1 MGNPCVD
8 AVDAYCKKHPDGFP
22 EFVADNGLSEKPVI
36 ALLAGSRKQEIK
48 DNLPM
53 MLEAAAP
60 FTKDYQLV
68 LAGAPGMD
76 PAYYAGYINPN
87 VPVKSFSDRL
97 TGCCSTRRRHW

>member
-1 MGNPCVD
+1 MQWMLIVRNIRM
-8 AVDAYCKKHPDGFP
+8 GFP

-68 LAGAPGMD
+68 LAGAPGWTLPIMRV
-76 PAYYAGYINPN
+76 I
-87 VPVKSFSDRL
+87 
-97 TGCCSTRRRHW
+97 

>member
-1 MGNPCVD
+1 MD
-8 AVDAYCKKHPDGFP
+8 FRK
-22 EFVADNGLSEKPVI
+22 FVADNGLSEKPVI

-68 LAGAPGMD
+68 LAGLRGWTLP
-76 PAYYAGYINPN
+76 II
-87 VPVKSFSDRL
+87 RII
-97 TGCCSTRRRHW
+97 